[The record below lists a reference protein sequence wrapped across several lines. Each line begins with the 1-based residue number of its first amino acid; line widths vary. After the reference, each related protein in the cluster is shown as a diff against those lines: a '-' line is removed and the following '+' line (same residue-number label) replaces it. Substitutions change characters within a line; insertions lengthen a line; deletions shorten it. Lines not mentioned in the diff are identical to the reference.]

1 VGQARK
7 KINVSFGHMRRGDNM
22 LANPLA
28 NIRIKQKMELHMM
41 EICRA
46 GWSR

>member
-1 VGQARK
+1 
-7 KINVSFGHMRRGDNM
+7 M

-46 GWSR
+46 LREIKGWETKLALILNPLI